1 MEGSWKRIGSIR
13 ILKMLRGSYIGS
25 SAHKA
30 LIAGVKKETLLFIKQ
45 MTERYLVTREPITK
59 KIIDEQY
66 EFYKKL

>member
-1 MEGSWKRIGSIR
+1 
-13 ILKMLRGSYIGS
+13 MLRGSYIGS